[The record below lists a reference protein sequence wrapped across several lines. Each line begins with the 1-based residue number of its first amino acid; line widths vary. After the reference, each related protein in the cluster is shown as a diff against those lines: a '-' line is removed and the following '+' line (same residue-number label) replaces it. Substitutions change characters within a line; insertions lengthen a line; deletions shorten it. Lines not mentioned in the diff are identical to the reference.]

1 MITLTNSAT
10 KQLHI
15 LCALNNAFAVR
26 LSVVGG
32 GCAGFQYDWSF
43 DAPTPDDFVVDKLIV
58 DSTSLL
64 YLSGSTIDFEQSSFS
79 NTWKVINPAAT
90 AACGCGTSVAF
101 GGCNE

>member
-1 MITLTNSAT
+1 MITLTSNAT

-15 LCALNNAFAVR
+15 LCALNNAPAVR
-26 LSVVGG
+26 LSVIGG

-43 DAPTPDDFVVDKLIV
+43 DAPTPDDFVVEQLIV
-58 DSTSLL
+58 DSISLN
-64 YLSGSTIDFEQSSFS
+64 YLSGSTVDFEQGSFS
-79 NTWKVINPAAT
+79 SSWKVINPAAT